1 MLSAFTSINFLHP
14 MFSLKDEVLLHY
26 SVLRSLFVDVGG
38 GLVEALVWDRDNDEG
53 KLTSWLF

>member
-1 MLSAFTSINFLHP
+1 

-26 SVLRSLFVDVGG
+26 SVLSTLFVDFGG
-38 GLVEALVWDRDNDEG
+38 GLIEALVWDHDNDES